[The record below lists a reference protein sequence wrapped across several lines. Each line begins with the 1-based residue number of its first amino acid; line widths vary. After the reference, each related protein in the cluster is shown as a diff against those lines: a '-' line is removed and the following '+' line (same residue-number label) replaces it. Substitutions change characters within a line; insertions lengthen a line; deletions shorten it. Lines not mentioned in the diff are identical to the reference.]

1 MLNIQEINVLGQIFN
16 DTFGY
21 SSTTSSPT
29 MSMKASLSGDVL
41 TVAYTTIV
49 TLVSDRNMRDQCKRH
64 EEESVKLT
72 DDFMKKTKKSFKDG
86 AGRSLKVKQLGTDDS
101 IQVITTSPYVLKKN
115 AYYRRTTNFK
125 VE

>member
-1 MLNIQEINVLGQIFN
+1 MLNFQEINVLGQIFN

-21 SSTTSSPT
+21 SSTTNIPT
-29 MSMKASLSGDVL
+29 MSIKASLSGDVL
-41 TVAYTTIV
+41 TVSYTTIV
-49 TLVSDRNMRDQCKRH
+49 TLVSDRNLGDQCKRY

-86 AGRSLKVKQLGTDDS
+86 AGRALKVKQMGTDDS
-101 IQVITTSPYVLKKN
+101 IQVITTSPYTLKKN